1 MVTKQ
6 INPLQKSI
14 FQIAQQ
20 VLRNAASAPEVLR
33 PHELM
38 QIAEE
43 LQLSDIC
50 QGKTS
55 TLAAGTVTGQE
66 ENQKWRLQ
74 TQHGLEVDLRQNLD
88 EQPSTDCQSNPSAT
102 ATEIVPNS
110 DSRPASVRALD
121 EGLAVEF
128 RLDALRELM
137 ANDSVA
143 AASFVY
149 TELEKP
155 ILSEQWRRIVI
166 YAAESVRFA
175 DPAVRA
181 KVAVSLLRH
190 ACELR
195 VSSSADDTPVVMCA
209 IRRAGSILP
218 QHLLTELSCFLSAPS
233 PIDTRIVT
241 LQAINSIILAAPLE
255 GIDIGTLG
263 NRVTTLALK
272 HWDEDVFKAGE
283 ISVIAIEA
291 TIAAT
296 VLGDAR
302 MSQVIELANRTGR
315 RLLIGKLKSRL
326 QAVVT
331 QWGNQPSAAA
341 RVNDVIS
348 LL

>member
-1 MVTKQ
+1 MATHQQTK
-6 INPLQKSI
+6 I
-14 FQIAQQ
+14 FNEWI
-20 VLRNAASAPEVLR
+20 ETLR
-33 PHELM
+33 PAPYGAVASIQRQELM
-38 QIAEE
+38 EIA
-43 LQLSDIC
+43 LAYQLRHSC

-55 TLAAGTVTGQE
+55 TLTAGTFTKEAGKKKYQLCDE
-66 ENQKWRLQ
+66 YG
-74 TQHGLEVDLRQNLD
+74 TAEVFERDLD

-102 ATEIVPNS
+102 ATATEIVPNL

-121 EGLAVEF
+121 EDVPVESW
-128 RLDALRELM
+128 LDALRELM
-137 ANDSVA
+137 ANDSAV

-149 TELEKP
+149 AELEKP
-155 ILSEQWRRIVI
+155 NLSEQWRRIVI

-175 DPAVRA
+175 DPAMRA

-218 QHLLTELSCFLSAPS
+218 QHLLTELSGFLSAPS

-263 NRVTTLALK
+263 NRATTLALK

-302 MSQVIELANRTGR
+302 ISQVIELANRTGR

>member
-1 MVTKQ
+1 MGDNVLHLHCSS
-6 INPLQKSI
+6 PL
-14 FQIAQQ
+14 
-20 VLRNAASAPEVLR
+20 
-33 PHELM
+33 
-38 QIAEE
+38 
-43 LQLSDIC
+43 
-50 QGKTS
+50 
-55 TLAAGTVTGQE
+55 GT
-66 ENQKWRLQ
+66 
-74 TQHGLEVDLRQNLD
+74 
-88 EQPSTDCQSNPSAT
+88 QPSGTLPDEAIDDFRAFATVSDEALQSAT
-102 ATEIVPNS
+102 QLLSNS
-110 DSRPASVRALD
+110 PRFLSPSDLESLFHLGEMEAK
-121 EGLAVEF
+121 
-128 RLDALRELM
+128 DALRELM
-137 ANDSVA
+137 ANDSAV
-143 AASFVY
+143 AASFVDA
-149 TELEKP
+149 ELEKP

-190 ACELR
+190 ARELR

-255 GIDIGTLG
+255 GIDIGALCD
-263 NRVTTLALK
+263 RVTTLALK

-302 MSQVIELANRTGR
+302 ISQVIELANRTGR